1 MLFTFESEYEVDTI
15 LANTPWGFDKHLM
28 ILQKYDGVSKI
39 EDLDFNT
46 TPFWIQIHGLPVKFM
61 NTMVV
66 ENLCETTG
74 QVLRLL
80 DSKTEKCGG
89 FMQVKVMV
97 DVSQPLCS
105 GRVVTLDD
113 SMKGFPTFAICM
125 DASLKMTETV
135 IAGLRAK
142 DHLLKLTR
150 NTGHG

>member
-1 MLFTFESEYEVDTI
+1 MLFTFESESEVDTI
-15 LANTPWGFDKHLM
+15 LANASWGFDKHLM
-28 ILQKYDGVSKI
+28 ILQKYDRVSKI

-61 NTMVV
+61 NMMVA

-80 DSKTEKCGG
+80 DSKTEECGG
-89 FMQVKVMV
+89 FMRVRVMV

-105 GRVVTLDD
+105 GRVVTLND
-113 SMKGFPTFAICM
+113 SMKGLPTFAIGM
-125 DASLKMTETV
+125 DASLKMTGTV

-142 DHLLKLTR
+142 DQLLKLTR

>member
-1 MLFTFESEYEVDTI
+1 
-15 LANTPWGFDKHLM
+15 
-28 ILQKYDGVSKI
+28 
-39 EDLDFNT
+39 
-46 TPFWIQIHGLPVKFM
+46 
-61 NTMVV
+61 MVA
-66 ENLCETTG
+66 ENLCETAR
-74 QVLRLL
+74 QVLRLPDL
-80 DSKTEKCGG
+80 RTEECGG
-89 FMQVKVMV
+89 FVRVRVMV

>member
-1 MLFTFESEYEVDTI
+1 
-15 LANTPWGFDKHLM
+15 M
-28 ILQKYDGVSKI
+28 ILQKYDGVNKI

-46 TPFWIQIHGLPVKFM
+46 TPFWIQIHGLLVKFM
-61 NTMVV
+61 NTMVA

-80 DSKTEKCGG
+80 DSKTEECGG
-89 FMQVKVMV
+89 FMRVRVMV

-105 GRVVTLDD
+105 GRVVTLND
-113 SMKGFPTFAICM
+113 SMKGLPTFAIGM
-125 DASLKMTETV
+125 DASLKMTGTV

-142 DHLLKLTR
+142 DQLLKLTR

>member
-1 MLFTFESEYEVDTI
+1 MLFTFESESKVDTI
-15 LANTPWGFDKHLM
+15 LANAPWGFDKHLM
-28 ILQKYDGVSKI
+28 VLQKYDGVSKI

-46 TPFWIQIHGLPVKFM
+46 TPFWIQIHGLPVKFV

-97 DVSQPLCS
+97 DVSQPLCR
-105 GRVVTLDD
+105 GRVVTLND
-113 SMKGFPTFAICM
+113 SREFCVFFKYERLPNLCYCCGC
-125 DASLKMTETV
+125 
-135 IAGLRAK
+135 
-142 DHLLKLTR
+142 LTQNDWDR
-150 NTGHG
+150 DR